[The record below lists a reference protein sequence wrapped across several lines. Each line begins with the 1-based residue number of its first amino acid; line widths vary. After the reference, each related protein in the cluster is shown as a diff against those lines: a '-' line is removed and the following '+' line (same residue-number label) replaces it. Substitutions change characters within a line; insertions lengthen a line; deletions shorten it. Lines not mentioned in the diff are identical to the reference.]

1 MPTPRRMWR
10 WTPLA
15 ALVAIFVVNASFT
28 RGYVTDGEGHPLVGA
43 DILIA
48 DSARVVAAVK
58 ADEKGYFRVA
68 HAPFERVGWSL
79 LICAG
84 GRFVHYNS
92 QVTSAL
98 IRSRYGIGPDVGP
111 PSTPAS
117 LGWQAS
123 VPQSCPSASVAPA
136 G

>member
-1 MPTPRRMWR
+1 
-10 WTPLA
+10 LS

-43 DILIA
+43 DILLA

-58 ADEKGYFRVA
+58 ADGKGYFRIA
-68 HAPFERVGWSL
+68 HAPFASIGWSL
-79 LICAG
+79 LICSA
-84 GRFVHYNS
+84 GRFVYYDS

-98 IRSRYGIGPDVGP
+98 IRSEYGIGPAVAP
-111 PSTPAS
+111 HRAPAS

-123 VPQSCPSASVAPA
+123 VPRSCPSASVAPA